1 MFYPCNRDD
10 SGYVKENRM
19 LEVFYP
25 CNRDDSVYEEEFN
38 PIVAFYPCNRDD
50 SMNSIGIE
58 MCSNVLSL

>member
-1 MFYPCNRDD
+1 M
-10 SGYVKENRM
+10 
-19 LEVFYP
+19 FYP